1 MSERVEDYLDKLK
14 AALRGADPATIQDAL
29 ADAEDH
35 LRTGLGQLLASE
47 PGLGERDALHR
58 LIRDYGAP
66 DEIAAAYRQAESVP
80 PPMAPPCRR
89 DERSALARF
98 FGVIVEPR
106 AYASVFYLLFSFI
119 TGMCYFTV
127 AWTGLSLSLGMIVL
141 IIGLPVVA
149 LFLLVVQGIAL
160 VEGRIVEAL
169 LGVRMPRRPLFAR
182 KDLNLWNRFK
192 VLFTDKLSWTAML
205 YMVVQMPLGVAYFSV
220 IVTLFTLGLAWMA
233 VPIVQYGFD
242 LPIVTVEGYYWYAPG
257 WLIPLVIIAGFIVIL
272 LTMHL
277 AKAVG
282 RVHGRYAKALLVRGQ
297 P

>member
-1 MSERVEDYLDKLK
+1 MSERVEDYLDNLK

-35 LRTGLGQLLASE
+35 LRTGLGQLLASD
-47 PGLGERDALHR
+47 PGIDEHDATER
-58 LIRDYGAP
+58 LILDYGTP
-66 DEIAAAYRQAESVP
+66 EEIAAAYRQTETVP
-80 PPMAPPCRR
+80 QPLVPLRPR
-89 DERSALARF
+89 DDRSAFARF

-106 AYASVFYLLFSFI
+106 AYASIFYLLFSFI

-127 AWTGLSLSLGMIVL
+127 AWAGLSLSLGMIVL
-141 IIGLPVVA
+141 VIGLPVVA

-182 KDLNLWNRFK
+182 KDLNLWGRFK
-192 VLFTDKLSWTAML
+192 VLFKDKLSWTAML
-205 YMVVQMPLGVAYFSV
+205 YMIVQMPLGVVYFSV
-220 IVTLFTLGLAWMA
+220 IVTLFALGLAWMA

-242 LPIVTVEGYYWYAPG
+242 LPLITTDYYYWYAPG
-257 WLIPLVIIAGFIVIL
+257 WLIPLVIIAGFLLIL
-272 LTMHL
+272 ATMHL

-282 RVHGRYAKALLVRGQ
+282 RVHGRYAKALLVRN
-297 P
+297 

>member
-1 MSERVEDYLDKLK
+1 MSERVEDYLDQLK
-14 AALRGADPATIQDAL
+14 DALRGADPAMIQDAL

-47 PGLGERDALHR
+47 TGIDEHDAIER
-58 LIRDYGAP
+58 LILDYGTP
-66 DEIAAAYRQAESVP
+66 HEVAAAYRQAETVP
-80 PPMAPPCRR
+80 PPLAPRQPR
-89 DERSALARF
+89 DERSAAARF
-98 FGVIVEPR
+98 FGVIIEPR

-119 TGMCYFTV
+119 TGICYFTL

-182 KDLNLWNRFK
+182 KDLNLWGRFK
-192 VLFTDKLSWTAML
+192 VLFTDKLSWTTML
-205 YMVVQMPLGVAYFSV
+205 YMVVQMPLGVFYFTV
-220 IVTLFTLGLAWMA
+220 IVTLFSLGLAWMA
-233 VPIVQYGFD
+233 TPIVQYGFD
-242 LPIVTVEGYYWYAPG
+242 LPIVTIEDYYWYAPG
-257 WLIPLVIIAGFIVIL
+257 WLVPLVIIAGFMLIL

-277 AKAVG
+277 AKVVG
-282 RVHGRYAKALLVRGQ
+282 RVHGRYAKALLVRNS
-297 P
+297 